1 MENRLEVFFGEANN
15 AAARVY
21 ARWTQEGLPRDC
33 RLTGRVIG
41 PTCVYSHTLSAAV
54 PLRPKPP
61 SSERVDAEAS
71 GGAALL
77 AEAVVPDPCFW
88 TTELPFLYRVEA
100 ELRRGDEVVATAER
114 LLGIRRLG
122 AYGKRL
128 IFEGRGWVARGVH
141 VRAVPERPL
150 AEWRAADLAMVV
162 EQPDDALCAEASR
175 LGVLLIAEIA
185 GASAELQDELQRLA
199 RWPAVA
205 AALLPPAAAF
215 DAASRRAATNL
226 LVGQRVRGL
235 GGGTQPSRIDIVVCE
250 DDASQQI
257 ATMASG
263 ITLPVMAWRR
273 AGGCDELAEAR
284 RACDLLQRD
293 LASLGEFAGFLV

>member
-21 ARWTQEGLPRDC
+21 ARWTQAGFPRDC

-41 PTCVYSHTLSAAV
+41 PTCVYSHTLSAAI
-54 PLRPKPP
+54 PMRPKPP
-61 SSERVDAEAS
+61 SGERGDAETSA
-71 GGAALL
+71 GAALL

-100 ELRRGDEVVATAER
+100 ELRRGDHVMARAER

-150 AEWRAADLAMVV
+150 GDWRTADLAMVV

-175 LGVLLIAEIA
+175 LGVLLIAEVA
-185 GASAELQDELQRLA
+185 GASALQDELQRLA

-205 AALLPPAAAF
+205 AALLPPAAAL
-215 DAASRRAATNL
+215 DGASRRAATNL
-226 LVGQRVRGL
+226 LVGQRERSS
-235 GGGTQPSRIDIVVCE
+235 GGGVQPSQIDLVVCE
-250 DDASQQI
+250 NDAFEQI

-273 AGGCDELAEAR
+273 AGWCDELAEAR

-293 LASLGEFAGFLV
+293 LTSLGEFAGFLV